1 MLIDL
6 LAACFLLAIIG
17 LICVQ
22 IIVPCIVAAKKY
34 LADDGD
40 RTQQALVRIRQEA
53 ASTTSGGLSFAS
65 QGSDWWLAI
74 VPLDPPGTS
83 GQRLWQTKMTLYRYL
98 STSKSITR
106 KVYDQLKWPDGS
118 PRLSGAEPTPFTQAE
133 LASLDSNDCQTLAN
147 NLVGDPWPN
156 LRSTWRVNFLAEG
169 KSRTYLLNLGEL

>member
-17 LICVQ
+17 LICVE

-83 GQRLWQTKMTLYRYL
+83 GQRLWQTQMILYRYL

-106 KVYDQLKWPDGS
+106 KVFDKLQWPDGS
-118 PRLSGAEPTPFTQAE
+118 ARLTGAEPAPFSQAE
-133 LASLDSNDCQTLAN
+133 LAGLDSTDSQTVAS

-156 LRSTWRVNFLAEG
+156 LRSTWKLEFLAEG
-169 KSRTYLLNLGEL
+169 KSRTYFLNLGEL